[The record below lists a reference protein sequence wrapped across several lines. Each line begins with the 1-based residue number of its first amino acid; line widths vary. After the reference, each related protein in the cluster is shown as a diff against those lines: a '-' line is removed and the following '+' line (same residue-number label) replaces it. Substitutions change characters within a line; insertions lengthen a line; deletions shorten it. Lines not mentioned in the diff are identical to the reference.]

1 VTVGRLPRKDR
12 MLALALVYSFIRWAV
27 IATIMAA
34 IVLII
39 LRSIFNYIDVNPFT
53 WHARNVRRAT
63 DPVIM
68 PVRRMLIAF
77 RLDPKVAPFILVILL
92 IVVGYLIVQIAGTLL
107 NTIAGIFFA
116 LTARK
121 ASAPVGI
128 AGYLLFGFLGLYTLA
143 IFVRIVLAWFGT
155 SYANG
160 LMRFLIRLTEPLLG
174 PLRRMLPTVGMFD
187 VSPIV
192 AFLII
197 WICQAA
203 VAATLLHGWPI
214 SFF

>member
-1 VTVGRLPRKDR
+1 MLV
-12 MLALALVYSFIRWAV
+12 LALTYSLIRWAV

-34 IVLII
+34 ILLVI

-68 PVRRMLIAF
+68 PVRRMLMAF
-77 RLDPKVAPFILVILL
+77 RLDPKVAPFILIIIL

-107 NTIAGIFFA
+107 NTIAGIFVA
-116 LTARK
+116 VTEPK
-121 ASAPVGI
+121 GSTPVGI
-128 AGYLLFGFLGLYTLA
+128 AGYLLFGFLGLYTLS
-143 IFVRIVLAWFGT
+143 IFVRIVMSWFGT
-155 SYANG
+155 SYANP

-192 AFLII
+192 AFLIV
-197 WICQAA
+197 WICQTA

-214 SFF
+214 NFF

>member
-1 VTVGRLPRKDR
+1 
-12 MLALALVYSFIRWAV
+12 MLVLTLINSFIYWAV
-27 IATIMAA
+27 TATVLAG
-34 IVLII
+34 IVLIL
-39 LRSIFNYIDVNPFT
+39 LRSLFNYVDVNPFT

-68 PVRRMLIAF
+68 PARRMLLAF
-77 RLDPKVAPFILVILL
+77 RLDPKVAPFIVIILM
-92 IVVGYLIVQIAGTLL
+92 IVIGYLIVQIAGTLL
-107 NTIAGIFFA
+107 NTIAGILYA
-116 LTARK
+116 LTERK
-121 ASAPVGI
+121 TSAPAGI

-143 IFVRIVLAWFGT
+143 IFVRIILSWFGT
-155 SYANG
+155 TYGSR

-192 AFLII
+192 AFLIVFV
-197 WICQAA
+197 CQAA
-203 VAATLLHGWPI
+203 VAATLLRGWPI

>member
-1 VTVGRLPRKDR
+1 MTF
-12 MLALALVYSFIRWAV
+12 LAIIYSFIRLFV
-27 IATIMAA
+27 TATIMAA
-34 IVLII
+34 IALII
-39 LRSIFNYIDVNPFT
+39 IRSIFNYIDVNPFT

-63 DPVIM
+63 DPVII
-68 PVRRMLIAF
+68 PVRRMLMAF
-77 RLDPKVAPFILVILL
+77 RLDPKVAPFILIILM

-107 NTIAGIFFA
+107 NTIAGIVYA

-121 ASAPVGI
+121 LGAPVGI

-143 IFVRIVLAWFGT
+143 IFVRIVLTWFGT
-155 SYANG
+155 SYANP
-160 LMRFLIRLTEPLLG
+160 LMRFLVRLTEPLLA
-174 PLRRMLPTVGMFD
+174 PLRRSLPTVGMFD

-192 AFLII
+192 AFLIV
-197 WICQAA
+197 WVCQAA

>member
-1 VTVGRLPRKDR
+1 MV
-12 MLALALVYSFIRWAV
+12 ALALTYSLIRWAV

-34 IVLII
+34 ILLVL
-39 LRSIFNYIDVNPFT
+39 LRSLFIYLDVNPFT

-68 PVRRMLIAF
+68 PVRRMLMAF
-77 RLDPKVAPFILVILL
+77 RLDPKVAPFILIIMIIVI
-92 IVVGYLIVQIAGTLL
+92 GYLIVQIAGTLL

-116 LTARK
+116 ATAGK
-121 ASAPVGI
+121 AGAPVGI
-128 AGYLLFGFLGLYTLA
+128 AGYLLFGFLGLYTLS
-143 IFVRIVLAWFGT
+143 IFVRIVMSWFGT
-155 SYANG
+155 SYANP
-160 LMRFLIRLTEPLLG
+160 LMRFLILFTEPLLG

-192 AFLII
+192 AFLIV
-197 WICQAA
+197 WICQTA
-203 VAATLLHGWPI
+203 VAGTLLRGWPI

>member
-1 VTVGRLPRKDR
+1 MT
-12 MLALALVYSFIRWAV
+12 ALALIYSFIRLFV
-27 IATIMAA
+27 TATIMAA
-34 IVLII
+34 ITLVIV
-39 LRSIFNYIDVNPFT
+39 RSIFNYIDVNPFT
-53 WHARNVRRAT
+53 WYARNVRRAT

-68 PVRRMLIAF
+68 PVRRMLMAF
-77 RLDPKVAPFILVILL
+77 RLDPKVAPFILIILM

-107 NTIAGIFFA
+107 NTIAGIVYA

-121 ASAPVGI
+121 LGAPVGI

-143 IFVRIVLAWFGT
+143 IFVRIVLTWFGT
-155 SYANG
+155 SYANA
-160 LMRFLIRLTEPLLG
+160 LMRLLIRLTEPLLA
-174 PLRRMLPTVGMFD
+174 PLRRSLPTVGMFD

-192 AFLII
+192 AFLIV
-197 WICQAA
+197 WVCQAA

>member
-1 VTVGRLPRKDR
+1 MV
-12 MLALALVYSFIRWAV
+12 ALALPYSLIRWAV
-27 IATIMAA
+27 IATIIAA

-39 LRSIFNYIDVNPFT
+39 LRSMFIYLDVNPFT

-68 PVRRMLIAF
+68 PVRRMLMAF
-77 RLDPKVAPFILVILL
+77 RLDPKVAPFILIIIL
-92 IVVGYLIVQIAGTLL
+92 IVIGYLIVQIAGTLL

-116 LTARK
+116 VNERK
-121 ASAPVGI
+121 AGAPVGI
-128 AGYLLFGFLGLYTLA
+128 AGYLLFGFLGLYTLS
-143 IFVRIVLAWFGT
+143 IFVRIVMSWFGT
-155 SYANG
+155 SYTNP
-160 LMRFLIRLTEPLLG
+160 LMRFLVRLTEPLLG

-192 AFLII
+192 AFLIV
-197 WICQAA
+197 WICQTA

-214 SFF
+214 NFF

>member
-1 VTVGRLPRKDR
+1 
-12 MLALALVYSFIRWAV
+12 MLALALIYLFIRWAV

-34 IVLII
+34 ILLVI
-39 LRSIFNYIDVNPFT
+39 LRSIFNYIDVNPFS

-68 PVRRMLIAF
+68 PVRRMLMAF
-77 RLDPKVAPFILVILL
+77 RLDPKVAPFILIIML
-92 IVVGYLIVQIAGTLL
+92 IVIGYLIVQIAGTLL
-107 NTIAGIFFA
+107 NTVAGIFFA
-116 LTARK
+116 VTERK
-121 ASAPVGI
+121 ASAPIGI
-128 AGYLLFGFLGLYTLA
+128 AGYLLFGFLGLYTLS
-143 IFVRIVLAWFGT
+143 IFVRIVMSWFGT
-155 SYANG
+155 SYANP
-160 LMRFLIRLTEPLLG
+160 LMRFLIRFTEPLLG

-192 AFLII
+192 AFLVV
-197 WICQAA
+197 WICQTA

>member
-1 VTVGRLPRKDR
+1 
-12 MLALALVYSFIRWAV
+12 MLALALTYSLIRWAV
-27 IATIMAA
+27 IAVIMAA

-68 PVRRMLIAF
+68 PVRRMLMAF
-77 RLDPKVAPFILVILL
+77 RLDPKVAPFILIILL

-116 LTARK
+116 VTERK
-121 ASAPVGI
+121 ASAPIGI

-155 SYANG
+155 SYANR

-192 AFLII
+192 AFLIV